1 MNKAVFHKDQ
11 NFKRP
16 PSRIRTRFIAFSAL
30 LISVITFTSGI
41 NFVLYMKEPDIETQ
55 LQEIMKRPDFEK
67 QFYREIMKRL
77 TPIINYEIEKR
88 FQEVN

>member
-1 MNKAVFHKDQ
+1 MNKAVFHKSE

-16 PSRIRTRFIAFSAL
+16 PSRVRTRYIAFSAL

-41 NFVLYMKEPDIETQ
+41 NFVLFMKEPDIETQ
-55 LQEIMKRPDFEK
+55 LKEIMKRPNFEN
-67 QFYREIMKRL
+67 QFYRDIIKRL

-88 FQEVN
+88 FEEVN

>member
-1 MNKAVFHKDQ
+1 MNKTILHENQKFQ
-11 NFKRP
+11 RP

-41 NFVLYMKEPDIETQ
+41 NFVLFMKEPDIETQ
-55 LQEIMKRPDFEK
+55 LKEIMKRPNFEN
-67 QFYREIMKRL
+67 QFYRDIIKRL

-88 FQEVN
+88 FEEVN

>member
-1 MNKAVFHKDQ
+1 MNKAVFHKSD

-16 PSRIRTRFIAFSAL
+16 LSRVRTRYISFLAL
-30 LISVITFTSGI
+30 LTSIITFTSGLYFALFMKGP
-41 NFVLYMKEPDIETQ
+41 NFENQ
-55 LQEIMKRPDFEK
+55 FNEIMNRPDFEN

-88 FQEVN
+88 FEEVN